1 MAESTEKE
9 KGLQGKEGEEKEKQ
23 LDQDHLTS
31 IFNKERALHI
41 ELNCRHFYPL
51 NKNCCY

>member
-1 MAESTEKE
+1 MVESTEKE
-9 KGLQGKEGEEKEKQ
+9 KMLQGKEWEEKEKL

-41 ELNCRHFYPL
+41 
-51 NKNCCY
+51 